1 MSDNPSSKNIDVRTQ
16 EGLELLKIKAQFY
29 GHYAEQLKVL
39 ELIEEVERLRENWP
53 ETTEALEVVLLEAS
67 KKLGW

>member
-1 MSDNPSSKNIDVRTQ
+1 MSNANPHSKDIDIQTQ
-16 EGLELLKIKAQFY
+16 EGLELLKIKAEYY

-39 ELIEEVERLRENWP
+39 DLIREIEYLRNNTEQRIQEVLA
-53 ETTEALEVVLLEAS
+53 EAQ